1 MRDPVLLACAYHEAG
16 HVVAAMLCGYHVDS
30 VELCDVYADGLQ
42 ARTRCAPPKRR
53 PYAWT
58 DLAVTLAGPLSEARF
73 ARRDVLAVL
82 KDGADYPE
90 SDLRRAQREATR
102 LHRLQL
108 YRSPDHA
115 LLVAETRAREMLN
128 GYWPMVEKTAHA
140 LYRTGRLD

>member
-1 MRDPVLLACAYHEAG
+1 
-16 HVVAAMLCGYHVDS
+16 MLCGYRVDS
-30 VELCDVYADGLQ
+30 VELCDVYSDGLH
-42 ARTRCAPPKRR
+42 ALTRCAPPKRR

-58 DLAVTLAGPLSEARF
+58 DLAVTLAGPLSEARY
-73 ARRDVLAVL
+73 ARRDMLAVL
-82 KDGADYPE
+82 KDGEKYEE

-115 LLVAETRAREMLN
+115 LPVAETRAREMLN

-140 LYRTGRLD
+140 LYRTGRIE